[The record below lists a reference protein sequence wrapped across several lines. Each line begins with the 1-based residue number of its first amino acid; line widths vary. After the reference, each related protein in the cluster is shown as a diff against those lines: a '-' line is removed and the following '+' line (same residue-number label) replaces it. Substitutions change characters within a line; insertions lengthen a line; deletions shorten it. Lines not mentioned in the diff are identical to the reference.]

1 MTIIFYVLKEYLN
14 KLKIFRKKNLLIFI
28 HFIYITN
35 YSKITNYKLNYK
47 YYSKINFEL
56 IFDLFCFI
64 SL

>member
-35 YSKITNYKLNYK
+35 IS